1 MFMFMSWSEAQSTV
15 WTLKMLPLAQTVDGC
30 KILAWSKLEFSRL

>member
-1 MFMFMSWSEAQSTV
+1 MFMFMSWSQAQSV

-30 KILAWSKLEFSRL
+30 KILAGSKLEFSRL